1 MATIGLHELP
11 PALRTALEQG
21 EVLEVTD
28 QGTVIARM
36 VPVQPLHPVRPGLAA
51 DLDAIDAFAAEVSAA
66 WKDDL
71 TAVDAVQ
78 EQRREL

>member
-1 MATIGLHELP
+1 MATIRLNELP
-11 PALRTALEQG
+11 EALRTVVEHG

-28 QGTVIARM
+28 QGTVVARI
-36 VPVQPLHPVRPGLAA
+36 VPAAPALSVRPSLAA

-66 WKDDL
+66 WKDDM

>member
-1 MATIGLHELP
+1 MATIGLNELP
-11 PALRTALEQG
+11 AALRAVVEHG

-36 VPVQPLHPVRPGLAA
+36 VPVQPIHPVRPGLAA

-66 WKDDL
+66 WKDEM

>member
-1 MATIGLHELP
+1 MVTIGLNELP
-11 PALRTALEQG
+11 AALRAALEQG
-21 EVLEVTD
+21 EVLDVTD
-28 QGTVIARM
+28 QGTVVARV
-36 VPVQPLHPVRPGLAA
+36 VPVPPAHPVRPGLAA

-66 WKDDL
+66 WKDEM